1 MENKL
6 KVRKLKAILEPS
18 KDDNYSMYDAAKK
31 AIFHKENFSAFL
43 QHKYYDVKPV
53 SVEIVPSLDC
63 NLNCANCTYK
73 QNKSKQKNK
82 GKKRLMSMEVYNL
95 IIESL
100 KELDAKS
107 IIFTGGGEP
116 VMNPLWLEFIRQ
128 AKNKGFD
135 IGLYTNG
142 SLLRKKDIKQ
152 LLEINPTFIRVSLN
166 AGTPKTHSDMCGYSQ
181 KESKIFK
188 RITENIITLGKIK
201 RKLNTP
207 TTIGIGYIMSEKNH
221 KELDEISDLLISMQ
235 KESGEGIDY
244 VAFRPEVYYF
254 DKNLDVITKQPNA
267 KIFAGISKRLE
278 KIVRKKVNPNKMAVL
293 INEEGFKQL
302 SQPYKNI
309 PNIANPWSTSFD
321 YDGRVYITS
330 ERNGMKGFSIGDIK
344 LATLK
349 EIWNGSRRKELIRKM
364 EYGKIKAL
372 QNYKLKSLNG
382 LLREIKN
389 LGAFSKKEIKE
400 FYENID
406 LNNKPPH
413 VNFV

>member
-1 MENKL
+1 M
-6 KVRKLKAILEPS
+6 
-18 KDDNYSMYDAAKK
+18 
-31 AIFHKENFSAFL
+31 
-43 QHKYYDVKPV
+43 
-53 SVEIVPSLDC
+53 PSLDC
-63 NLNCANCTYK
+63 NLNCKNCTYK
-73 QNKSKQKNK
+73 QNKSKQKDK

-100 KELDAKS
+100 KGLDVKS

-116 VMNPLWLEFIRQ
+116 VMNPLWLEFMRR
-128 AKNKGFD
+128 AKNEGFD

-142 SLLRKKDIKQ
+142 SLLKKRDIKQ

-188 RITENIITLGKIK
+188 RITENIITLGKTKK
-201 RKLNTP
+201 RLNDS

-221 KELDEISDLLISMQ
+221 KELDKISDLLINMQ
-235 KESGEGIDY
+235 KEAGEGIDY
-244 VAFRPEVYYF
+244 VAFGPEVYYF
-254 DKNLDVITKQPNA
+254 DKNLDVVTKQPNA
-267 KIFAGISKRLE
+267 KIFAGILKRLE
-278 KIVRKKVNPNKMAVL
+278 KIVRKKFNPNKMAVL

-309 PNIANPWSTSFD
+309 TNIANPWSTSFD

-330 ERNGMKGFSIGDIK
+330 ERNGMKGFSIGNIK

-349 EIWNGSRRKELIRKM
+349 EIWNVNKRKELMKKM
-364 EYGKIKAL
+364 ESGKIKAL
-372 QNYKLKSLNG
+372 QNYKLKSLNE
-382 LLREIKN
+382 LLHKIKN
-389 LGAFSKKEIKE
+389 LGTFSMKEIKE

-406 LNNKPPH
+406 LNSKPPH
-413 VNFV
+413 FNFI